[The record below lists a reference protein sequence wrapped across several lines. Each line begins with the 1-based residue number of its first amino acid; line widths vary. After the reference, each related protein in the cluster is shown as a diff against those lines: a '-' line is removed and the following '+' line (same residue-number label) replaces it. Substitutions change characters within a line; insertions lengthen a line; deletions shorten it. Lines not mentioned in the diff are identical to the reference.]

1 MSSNDIKLVRLSTGE
16 EVVGRIKETED
27 TVAITDGIL
36 LVPAGEGKMG
46 MIPFV
51 PYGDGGDV
59 VVNRNHV
66 MFITNPGDQL
76 KAQIV
81 KMTSGIE
88 IPTEGLSIIQ

>member
-1 MSSNDIKLVRLSTGE
+1 MSDSDIRLVRLSTGE

-27 TVAITDGIL
+27 TVAIVDGIL

-51 PYGDGGDV
+51 PYGDGSDV
-59 VVNRNHV
+59 VVNKNHV

-81 KMTSGIE
+81 KVTSGLE
-88 IPTEGLSIIQ
+88 IPTEGLSLIK

>member
-1 MSSNDIKLVRLSTGE
+1 MSDSDIKLVRLSTGE

-27 TVAITDGIL
+27 TVAIVDGIL

-51 PYGDGGDV
+51 PYGDRSDV
-59 VVNRNHV
+59 VVNKNHV

-81 KMTSGIE
+81 KVTSGLE
-88 IPTEGLSIIQ
+88 IPTEGLSLIK

>member
-1 MSSNDIKLVRLSTGE
+1 MSSKDIKLIRLSTGE
-16 EVVGRIKETED
+16 EVVGRIKETEN
-27 TVAITDGIL
+27 TVEIKEGIL

-51 PYGDGGDV
+51 PYADGSDV
-59 VVNRNHV
+59 AVNRNHV
-66 MFITNPGDQL
+66 MFITNPGEQL

-88 IPTEGLSIIQ
+88 IPTSSLGIIQ

>member
-1 MSSNDIKLVRLSTGE
+1 MSNSDIKLVRLSTGE
-16 EVVGRIKETED
+16 EVIGRIRETEN
-27 TVAITDGIL
+27 TVAIVDGIL

-51 PYGDGGDV
+51 PYSDGSDV
-59 VVNRNHV
+59 VVNREHV

-88 IPTEGLSIIQ
+88 IPTEGLSIIK